1 MGLLLPLLSL
11 VAVASCHPH
20 GYQYQLPKE
29 YNSYSHQDGASN
41 SQMEPF
47 RRFLQNYMASSKT
60 QEDHPYRGYMAHP
73 MGNVPVSNY
82 GYESPQAK
90 PYHHKQNSDWT
101 QYMMGEYFFKEHD
114 ENHQH
119 FRDDDNEDE
128 EQLPYTVLEKYQTY
142 EKRFY
147 PSAKFVCNTTHVDTA
162 ADPLAGLERMNPYEV
177 MMSKRYQKTPRSQ
190 QFMELFRY
198 IQGVNKNEEEIEMTR
213 PVVVFHNVTKETTLG
228 NYEKQVMCFYLP
240 EKYQEHE
247 HHEDKQETKPAPRH
261 APASPPQPMDN
272 GRVYLLTRP
281 AMEVFVRRFG
291 GFALT
296 HDTWEA
302 QKDILEE
309 DILGQKYN
317 PAEYFTASYDN
328 PWKLTNKRNEVW
340 IQSHQPFQ
348 TLPAEVERVETR
360 KAPVAK
366 GGKIISKP
374 ISKIRKAQKAQKAQ
388 KPQKAN

>member
-360 KAPVAK
+360 KAPVEK

-374 ISKIRKAQKAQKAQ
+374 ISKIRKAQKAQK
-388 KPQKAN
+388 PQKAN